1 MTDEPN
7 VPLSVQLGEVVPP
20 EDPEDWRKPLTWVV
34 AVGMLAAP
42 LWAAVWFVSA
52 PPVDPYAA
60 RPGTALLA
68 VAVAA
73 GAAVVGASQR
83 GALRALLGTLGAGL
97 FAALGVIVVASVI
110 GGGTGM
116 GTAVVAATG
125 GMIGALPAA
134 ALGAALSSAGRA
146 RRFLSPAIA
155 GGLTAVAAV
164 QVLLSL

>member
-42 LWAAVWFVSA
+42 LWAAVWFVLA
-52 PPVDPYAA
+52 PPV
-60 RPGTALLA
+60 RPVRGHDAGTALLA

-110 GGGTGM
+110 GGGTGT
-116 GTAVVAATG
+116 GDGGRGRDRRDDRRPARGRPGCRAVDRPVGRAASCRPRS
-125 GMIGALPAA
+125 PAA
-134 ALGAALSSAGRA
+134 
-146 RRFLSPAIA
+146 
-155 GGLTAVAAV
+155 
-164 QVLLSL
+164 